1 MSSALQMDS
10 LTTEPPGKPQ
20 ETRYISNKQSNLT
33 TEETRERRRKKKKNL
48 VQGKK
53 SIKIRADISEKET
66 KKTIAR

>member
-1 MSSALQMDS
+1 MDS

-33 TEETRERRRKKKKNL
+33 TEETRERRKKKKNL